1 MKNVQRKKLDQAAHE
16 IGATLGHLASRI
28 DQWRQQRDQI
38 VSEVRKAV
46 EVGHKMLVEL
56 GAISTGTTGKKA
68 DALSFLPKR
77 KGGRKKGF
85 KMSEEAKAKI
95 ADAARK
101 RWALRKKGR

>member
-1 MKNVQRKKLDQAAHE
+1 MKNAQRKKLDQAAHE
-16 IGATLGHLASRI
+16 IGATLGHLATRI
-28 DQWRQQRDQI
+28 DKWRQQRDEI

-56 GAISTGTTGKKA
+56 GAVGTTTIGKKG
-68 DALSFLPKR
+68 DPFGFLPKR